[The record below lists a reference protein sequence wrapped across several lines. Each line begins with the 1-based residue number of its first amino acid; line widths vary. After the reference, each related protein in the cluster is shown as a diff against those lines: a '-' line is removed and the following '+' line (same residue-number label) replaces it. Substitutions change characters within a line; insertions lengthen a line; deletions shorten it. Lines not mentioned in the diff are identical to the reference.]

1 MIGCNVSQEKPVG
14 KKFKKMFEVIGWW
27 LVGLPLFLGW
37 GCLFLGSIG
46 LLVFQCSRWLKS
58 EVWTEIP
65 FMSLLPAHV
74 ESHNLIKT
82 WSGVEILQTEAWLV
96 LSVSSLVIYYIVH
109 FLYRRLSDWWM
120 QY

>member
-1 MIGCNVSQEKPVG
+1 MSQEKLLN
-14 KKFKKMFEVIGWW
+14 KKLKKMFEVTAWW

-65 FMSLLPAHV
+65 LMSLLPAHV
-74 ESHNLIKT
+74 ESNNLIDA
-82 WSGVEILQTEAWLV
+82 WGGVQIMQTEAWLV
-96 LSVSSLVIYYIVH
+96 LSVSSLVIYHIMH
-109 FLYRRLSDWWM
+109 FLYRLLSDWWM
-120 QY
+120 QC